1 MWRGQIS
8 SIRSL
13 GQFQKQVVF
22 ACIRQTIPFQSNPL
36 MFSTNAAKAQ
46 RIAKVLA
53 TSDLGYS
60 RREAERVIEEGRVWI
75 NGEKIASPAI
85 SVTQSDVLQVDGK
98 KVTFIGSQSTLMFVA
113 HKLPGE
119 LVTRSDPAGRAT
131 IIDRLKLTRSLRK
144 LVDQLVFVGRLDV
157 NSEGL
162 LLMTNSGELARKLE
176 HPTTSIERRFV
187 TWGLGFSDRVCLSC
201 RVCLGIG
208 IEFVCTV

>member
-1 MWRGQIS
+1 
-8 SIRSL
+8 
-13 GQFQKQVVF
+13 
-22 ACIRQTIPFQSNPL
+22 
-36 MFSTNAAKAQ
+36 
-46 RIAKVLA
+46 
-53 TSDLGYS
+53 
-60 RREAERVIEEGRVWI
+60 
-75 NGEKIASPAI
+75 
-85 SVTQSDVLQVDGK
+85 
-98 KVTFIGSQSTLMFVA
+98 MFVA